1 MLYTVGEMAR
11 FLNVSAST
19 LRYYDKEGLLPFVER
34 SNSGIR
40 MFSDKDYEWLKI
52 IECLKKSGLSIKE
65 IRSYIDMTKRGDD
78 SLEERL
84 QLFEE
89 RKKDVER
96 QMKELQETLDLLKYK
111 CWYYEMAIQDQS
123 EERVRSL
130 SAEELPEEYKKI
142 KNHIQSMS
150 KKYQANMI

>member
-1 MLYTVGEMAR
+1 MLYTVGERAR

-142 KNHIQSMS
+142 KNHIQSV
-150 KKYQANMI
+150 

>member
-19 LRYYDKEGLLPFVER
+19 LRYYDKEDLLPFVER

-96 QMKELQETLDLLKYK
+96 QMRELQETLDLLKYK

-142 KNHIQSMS
+142 KNHIQSV
-150 KKYQANMI
+150 

>member
-1 MLYTVGEMAR
+1 MLYTVWEMAR

-96 QMKELQETLDLLKYK
+96 QMRELQETLDLLKYK
-111 CWYYEMAIQDQS
+111 CWYYEMAIQDKS

-130 SAEELPEEYKKI
+130 SVEELPEEYKKI
-142 KNHIQSMS
+142 KNHIQSM
-150 KKYQANMI
+150 

>member
-11 FLNVSAST
+11 FLNISAST

-40 MFSDKDYEWLKI
+40 VFSDKDYEWLKI

-65 IRSYIDMTKRGDD
+65 IRSYIDMIKRGDD
-78 SLEERL
+78 SLYERL

-96 QMKELQETLDLLKYK
+96 QIEELQETLDLLKYK
-111 CWYYEMAIQDQS
+111 CWYYETAIQDQS
-123 EERVRSL
+123 EDRVRSL
-130 SAEELPEEYKKI
+130 SVEKLPEEYRNIKK
-142 KNHIQSMS
+142 HIQSM
-150 KKYQANMI
+150 

>member
-19 LRYYDKEGLLPFVER
+19 LCYYDKEGLLPFVER

-96 QMKELQETLDLLKYK
+96 QMKELQEALDLLKYK

-142 KNHIQSMS
+142 KNHIQSV
-150 KKYQANMI
+150 

>member
-19 LRYYDKEGLLPFVER
+19 LRYYDKEGLFQELNKEP

-130 SAEELPEEYKKI
+130 SVEELPEEYKKI
-142 KNHIQSMS
+142 KNHIQSM
-150 KKYQANMI
+150 

>member
-19 LRYYDKEGLLPFVER
+19 LRYYDKEGLLPFVKR

-142 KNHIQSMS
+142 KNHIQSM
-150 KKYQANMI
+150 

>member
-65 IRSYIDMTKRGDD
+65 IRSYIDMTKRGDN

-111 CWYYEMAIQDQS
+111 CWYYEMAIQDQT

-130 SAEELPEEYKKI
+130 SVEELPEEYK
-142 KNHIQSMS
+142 SW
-150 KKYQANMI
+150 

>member
-142 KNHIQSMS
+142 
-150 KKYQANMI
+150 

>member
-11 FLNVSAST
+11 FLNISAST
-19 LRYYDKEGLLPFVER
+19 LRYFDKEGLLPFVER

-142 KNHIQSMS
+142 KNHIQSM
-150 KKYQANMI
+150 

>member
-65 IRSYIDMTKRGDD
+65 IRSYIDMIRLKKGYSCLKR
-78 SLEERL
+78 E
-84 QLFEE
+84 
-89 RKKDVER
+89 KK
-96 QMKELQETLDLLKYK
+96 M
-111 CWYYEMAIQDQS
+111 
-123 EERVRSL
+123 
-130 SAEELPEEYKKI
+130 
-142 KNHIQSMS
+142 
-150 KKYQANMI
+150 

>member
-96 QMKELQETLDLLKYK
+96 QMRELQETLDLLKYK
-111 CWYYEMAIQDQS
+111 CRYYEMAIQDQS

-130 SAEELPEEYKKI
+130 SVEELPEEYKKI
-142 KNHIQSMS
+142 KNHIQSM
-150 KKYQANMI
+150 

>member
-65 IRSYIDMTKRGDD
+65 IRSYIDMTKSGDD

-142 KNHIQSMS
+142 KKHIQSM
-150 KKYQANMI
+150 

>member
-1 MLYTVGEMAR
+1 MLYTVGEIAR

-142 KNHIQSMS
+142 KNHIQSM
-150 KKYQANMI
+150 

>member
-11 FLNVSAST
+11 FLNISAST

-40 MFSDKDYEWLKI
+40 MFNDKDYEWLKI

-142 KNHIQSMS
+142 KNHIQSV
-150 KKYQANMI
+150 

>member
-19 LRYYDKEGLLPFVER
+19 LRYSDKEGLLPFVER

-142 KNHIQSMS
+142 KNHIQSV
-150 KKYQANMI
+150 

>member
-111 CWYYEMAIQDQS
+111 CWYYEMAIQVQS

-142 KNHIQSMS
+142 KNHIQSM
-150 KKYQANMI
+150 

>member
-89 RKKDVER
+89 RKKDVKDNER
-96 QMKELQETLDLLKYK
+96 TSRKRWIY
-111 CWYYEMAIQDQS
+111 
-123 EERVRSL
+123 
-130 SAEELPEEYKKI
+130 
-142 KNHIQSMS
+142 
-150 KKYQANMI
+150 

>member
-11 FLNVSAST
+11 FLNISAST
-19 LRYYDKEGLLPFVER
+19 LRYFDKEGLLPFVER

-40 MFSDKDYEWLKI
+40 MFNDKDYEWLKI

-142 KNHIQSMS
+142 KNHIQSM
-150 KKYQANMI
+150 

>member
-96 QMKELQETLDLLKYK
+96 QMRELQETLDLLKYK

-130 SAEELPEEYKKI
+130 SAEEIPEEYKKI
-142 KNHIQSMS
+142 KNHIQSM
-150 KKYQANMI
+150 

>member
-1 MLYTVGEMAR
+1 MYTIGQ
-11 FLNVSAST
+11 VSKMFDLSIST
-19 LRYYDKEGLLPFVER
+19 LRYYDKEGLLPFLER

-89 RKKDVER
+89 RKKRCRKTNER
-96 QMKELQETLDLLKYK
+96 TSRNAGFIKIQMLVLWNGDPGSKWRKSSFIK
-111 CWYYEMAIQDQS
+111 CWRITG
-123 EERVRSL
+123 R
-130 SAEELPEEYKKI
+130 I
-142 KNHIQSMS
+142 
-150 KKYQANMI
+150 

>member
-11 FLNVSAST
+11 FLNVTAST
-19 LRYYDKEGLLPFVER
+19 LRYYDKEGLLPFLER

-89 RKKDVER
+89 RKKRCRKTNER
-96 QMKELQETLDLLKYK
+96 TSRNAGFIKIQMLVL
-111 CWYYEMAIQDQS
+111 
-123 EERVRSL
+123 
-130 SAEELPEEYKKI
+130 
-142 KNHIQSMS
+142 
-150 KKYQANMI
+150 

>member
-1 MLYTVGEMAR
+1 MYTIGQ
-11 FLNVSAST
+11 VSKMFDLSIST

-111 CWYYEMAIQDQS
+111 CWYYEMAIQNQS

-142 KNHIQSMS
+142 KNHIQSM
-150 KKYQANMI
+150 

>member
-52 IECLKKSGLSIKE
+52 IEWLKKSGLSIKE

-142 KNHIQSMS
+142 KNHIQSM
-150 KKYQANMI
+150 

>member
-130 SAEELPEEYKKI
+130 SAEELPEEYEKI
-142 KNHIQSMS
+142 KNHIQSM
-150 KKYQANMI
+150 